1 MKQYLNEWK
10 AIEGSLVTQ
19 RIKELPDCLEKD
31 HLFQI
36 REMLIKEQF
45 DPDQFLV
52 VEYPTIGV
60 YCCNHINDGKYFI
73 IQEYGGQLTPFYTTW
88 EMSEEGIN
96 NFPCESIEDSIS
108 HTEC

>member
-36 REMLIKEQF
+36 REMLKKNS
-45 DPDQFLV
+45 L
-52 VEYPTIGV
+52 
-60 YCCNHINDGKYFI
+60 
-73 IQEYGGQLTPFYTTW
+73 IQT
-88 EMSEEGIN
+88 
-96 NFPCESIEDSIS
+96 NFSSRVS
-108 HTEC
+108 NYWSVLL